1 MAASAWLNRP
11 LPFRPTGEGQGL
23 LLAAELPPGSPL
35 LESPPPANIPPA
47 GALHPRRAHPWVLRA
62 AQLFDPRIP
71 DLIPDYFARARPF
84 VELRLCAGPAAE
96 ADWDGLAALGSRLR
110 GISPE
115 GVLRLELWYGDGIP
129 VHPPRQILERLRS
142 LRPLFVHAWVQ
153 REAELT
159 PAVRSAWALLLDGGV
174 PIAAE
179 ILLRRGGADS
189 VEALRSLCRKLLEWR
204 VRPYLLIDGTW
215 LPEAERV
222 GESEAIERVRGL
234 RGWISGLAV
243 PQLAQE
249 STGGVRSI
257 RIPAYVVRLD
267 EAGAELVSYRGQR
280 HRYPRPPDE

>member
-1 MAASAWLNRP
+1 VAASAWLNRP

-23 LLAAELPPGSPL
+23 LLAASLPPRSPNA
-35 LESPPPANIPPA
+35 ESPPSEITPAA
-47 GALHPRRAHPWVLRA
+47 GALPPWGSHPWRLRA
-62 AQLFDPRIP
+62 AHLFDPHAP
-71 DLIPDYFARARPF
+71 DLIPDYFAQAQPF
-84 VELRLCAGPAAE
+84 VELRLCAGAAVE
-96 ADWDGLAALGSRLR
+96 ADWDGLADLASRLR
-110 GISPE
+110 GISKE
-115 GVLRLELWYGDGIP
+115 GVLRLELWYGDGTP
-129 VHPPRQILERLRS
+129 VDSSLQILERLRS

-153 REAELT
+153 RETELT
-159 PAVRSAWALLLDGGV
+159 PAVRAAWARLLDGGV
-174 PIAAE
+174 PMAAE

-204 VRPYLLIDGTW
+204 VRPYLLIDGAW

-222 GESEAIERVRGL
+222 RESEAMELLRGL